1 MDLQLK
7 GRRVLVTG
15 SSAGLGVGMARML
28 AREGARVVVHGR
40 NEANATAVAEEI
52 GAAGLALGDLST
64 DEGADQVV
72 AAARAAL
79 GGSVEVLVNNAGGN
93 RDTAST
99 MHPPLEITIP
109 EWLYTYQSNTL
120 AAVRMILRLTPDM
133 IAAGWGRVIN
143 VSSAVGAQ
151 PNDLGTDYTAAK
163 AAMNN
168 LTVALAGSLRGK
180 GVTFNT
186 VSPGVIGTPNMMAW
200 GRELYAEQ
208 GGREM
213 SEEDLSRKL
222 ASEFASLPIGR
233 LGTSDDV
240 AFVVCMLASPLA
252 GFLTSANYRVDGGQV
267 RGMN

>member
-7 GRRVLVTG
+7 DRRVLVTG
-15 SSAGLGVGMARML
+15 SSAGLGVEMARML

-40 NEANATAVAEEI
+40 NVANANAVAAEI
-52 GAAGLALGDLST
+52 GAAGVAIGDLST
-64 DEGADQVV
+64 DEGADAVV
-72 AAARAAL
+72 AATRAAL
-79 GGSVEVLVNNAGGN
+79 GGTVEVLVNNAGGN

-99 MHPPLEITIP
+99 MHPPLEISIP

-120 AAVRMILRLTPDM
+120 AAVRMVLRLVPDM
-133 IAAGWGRVIN
+133 VAAEWGRVIN

-163 AAMNN
+163 AATNN
-168 LTVALAGSLRGK
+168 LTVALAGALRGK

-186 VSPGVIGTPNMMAW
+186 VSPGVIGTDNMLVW
-200 GRELYAEQ
+200 GRELYADQ
-208 GGREM
+208 GGRDMTDEA
-213 SEEDLSRKL
+213 LSRKL
-222 ASEFASLPIGR
+222 ASEFANLPIGR
-233 LGTSDDV
+233 LGKPEDV